1 MHPWF
6 SWIRWLNP
14 VYYAFES
21 LLTSEWYSVMIS
33 TCVLADS
40 LQTSWMG
47 SSLDAPLLSLP
58 RTVGV
63 TPILVLGRLVAPS
76 LELCRVL
83 RPSLGRRTSP
93 RR

>member
-21 LLTSEWYSVMIS
+21 LLTSEWYITMIT
-33 TCVLADS
+33 TCVLAES

-47 SSLDAPLLSLP
+47 SSLDAALLSLP
-58 RTVGV
+58 RTVV
-63 TPILVLGRLVAPS
+63 VMPILVLVRLVAPS
-76 LELCRVL
+76 LELCLVL
-83 RPSLGRRTSP
+83 RPSLGRRTST